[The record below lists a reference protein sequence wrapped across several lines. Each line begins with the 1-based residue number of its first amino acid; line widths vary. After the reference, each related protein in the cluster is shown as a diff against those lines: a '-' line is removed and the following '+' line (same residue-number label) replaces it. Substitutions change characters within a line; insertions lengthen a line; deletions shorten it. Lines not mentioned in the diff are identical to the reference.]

1 MLGNVNIELLH
12 RKTDRFNRRVV
23 ISNVH
28 YLLKL
33 SILYMRPIC
42 QHFERFSVIT
52 MSLLTA
58 TKYLCHK

>member
-33 SILYMRPIC
+33 FILYMRPIC

-58 TKYLCHK
+58 MKYLCHK